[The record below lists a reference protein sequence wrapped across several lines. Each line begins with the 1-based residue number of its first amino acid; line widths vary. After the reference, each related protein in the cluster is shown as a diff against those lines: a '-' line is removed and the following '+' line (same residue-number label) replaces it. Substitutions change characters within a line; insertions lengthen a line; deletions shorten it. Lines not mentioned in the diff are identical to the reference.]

1 MAKGRFGVDDVAG
14 RMEMHAVL
22 TLAVILPMLMAATF
36 ILLVRHWRRQRLFR
50 EELSPISR
58 QHIDIYQGVQLN
70 ESAVESAKERFREL
84 LERGEVDA
92 VEASLRA
99 GMQYVV
105 QVRALAEIGTEDAGR
120 ILERQLQRRL
130 TDDVIEQSW
139 YWIDLA
145 NGLRSLNRAQSL
157 PHLLRCAES
166 AAELP
171 LGHFFAAE
179 TICFLGFAGY
189 LRQTDTTLGRAALR
203 VLHRAL
209 EGLRFG
215 VQPTLVAEAR
225 VGEMVETLWDNR
237 GKDVDPLAVRVYVEA
252 LRVLRRAPHA
262 ETVLA
267 GEASEQEAFSWQMS
281 RLAALE
287 PGLAEYL
294 VEAADAL
301 RLTLSRAPAPEQ
313 RDLLLALIDL
323 RAETAPAVLPLL
335 AQGRLAQPELAMES
349 LVWSRDPRVGPVLVE
364 FAMRR
369 VPVVRRARRRRAAL
383 PPPRPPVSVY
393 VPYRSLLRAL
403 RAGPGKLSEDFLR
416 LAAHDWDP
424 TYRAA
429 ALSSLGWWE
438 PVQRRLILLTLQ
450 EAKRDVNPDVR
461 HAARAALARLGER
474 QALQWFRQT
483 LSSEDPLRM
492 HEAIQAVASEGLTL
506 LWPDLDGLADA
517 DDADVAQVAREA
529 LERMC
534 EEMDFGR
541 RERK

>member
-1 MAKGRFGVDDVAG
+1 M
-14 RMEMHAVL
+14 
-22 TLAVILPMLMAATF
+22 
-36 ILLVRHWRRQRLFR
+36 
-50 EELSPISR
+50 SPISR

-70 ESAVESAKERFREL
+70 ESAVESAKARFRDL

-105 QVRALAEIGTEDAGR
+105 QVRALAEIGTDDAGC

-130 TDDVIEQSW
+130 TDDAMEQAW

-145 NGLRSLNRAQSL
+145 NGLRTLNRAQSL

-179 TICFLGFAGY
+179 TICFLGFSGY
-189 LRQTDTTLGRAALR
+189 LRQTDTPLGRAALR

-237 GKDVDPLAVRVYVEA
+237 DKEVDPLAIRIYVEA

-281 RLAALE
+281 RMAALE
-287 PGLAEYL
+287 PALAEYL
-294 VEAADAL
+294 GEAADAL
-301 RLTLSRAPAPEQ
+301 RTRLARSAAPEQ

-335 AQGRLAQPELAMES
+335 AQGRAAYPELAMES
-349 LVWSRDPRVGPVLVE
+349 LVWSRDPRVGPALVE
-364 FAMRR
+364 FALQR
-369 VPVVRRARRRRAAL
+369 VPVVRRARRRRSAL
-383 PPPRPPVSVY
+383 PPPRPSVAAD

-403 RAGPGKLSEDFLR
+403 RACPAKQTEDFLR

-438 PVQRRLILLTLQ
+438 PVQRRLILMTLQ

-483 LSSEDPLRM
+483 LASEDPLRM
-492 HEAIQAVASEGLTL
+492 HEAIQAVAVEGLTL
-506 LWPDLDGLADA
+506 LWPDLDHLADA
-517 DDADVAQVAREA
+517 EDADVAQLAREA